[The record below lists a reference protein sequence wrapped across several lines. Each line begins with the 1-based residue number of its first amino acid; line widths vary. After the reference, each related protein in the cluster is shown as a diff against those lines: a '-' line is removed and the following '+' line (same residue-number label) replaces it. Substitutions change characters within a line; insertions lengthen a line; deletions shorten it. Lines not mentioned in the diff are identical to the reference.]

1 MIETNEEK
9 KSLLSLSPSVL
20 VPRTNQDYFLHFS
33 HPSPSSKSFSSSSSS
48 LLLLSHCEHRQT
60 TYYSSSGFAILRS
73 SLRFLLA
80 DIDDN
85 TQRIL
90 SGDHYNASL
99 SSRIQTFSTPILLL
113 MSTNE
118 NNLLTNNDSNHHH
131 LTTTTTTNSFFSSS
145 NTKITTSTT
154 AVSNI
159 SVFHPSH
166 QGSHRTINLTLLIG
180 CIAGGIL
187 LILVLLYAFVKYR
200 NRDEGS
206 YKIDESK
213 NFVPTPHLEQQNHEG
228 CGSILSSSTHHRQKL
243 LTTHGQNTVDSREW
257 YV

>member
-1 MIETNEEK
+1 M
-9 KSLLSLSPSVL
+9 
-20 VPRTNQDYFLHFS
+20 
-33 HPSPSSKSFSSSSSS
+33 
-48 LLLLSHCEHRQT
+48 LLSHCEHRQT

-73 SLRFLLA
+73 SLRFLLP

-99 SSRIQTFSTPILLL
+99 SSRTQTLSTPIRLL

-118 NNLLTNNDSNHHH
+118 NNLLTNNDYNHNIT
-131 LTTTTTTNSFFSSS
+131 TTTTTTNSLLSLS
-145 NTKITTSTT
+145 NTKTTA

-159 SVFHPSH
+159 SVFHPTQ

-187 LILVLLYAFVKYR
+187 LIVILVYAFVKYR

-213 NFVPTPHLEQQNHEG
+213 NFVPTSHLEQQNHDG
-228 CGSILSSSTHHRQKL
+228 CGGILSSSTHHRQKL